1 MTSFKSLRECGVK
14 KSYFVLLSVALAS
27 LLSACEPA
35 SEPAAEQQLETTMQQ
50 LDRQLLPND
59 EWQLS
64 AAVIELS
71 FCRNPVNEALLA
83 SEMELNNWRLTGDVT
98 AFPPYRKDGLAALQ
112 EILANESF
120 MLWQTDGSV
129 SAQRYRIVMPAELS
143 RGDVA
148 EQVFPAVA
156 TLAAQ
161 RVICHTAVVE
171 Q

>member
-1 MTSFKSLRECGVK
+1 VK
-14 KSYFVLLSVALAS
+14 KSFWVVFYGALLS
-27 LLSACEPA
+27 LLSGCGPAYEPA
-35 SEPAAEQQLETTMQQ
+35 TEQHLETTMQQ

-64 AAVIELS
+64 EAVIELS

-129 SAQRYRIVMPAELS
+129 SAQRYRIVMPAEQS

-156 TLAAQ
+156 TLASQ

>member
-1 MTSFKSLRECGVK
+1 MNKTLAAIVTSSLII
-14 KSYFVLLSVALAS
+14 LAS
-27 LLSACEPA
+27 CQPNTEPQSQHA
-35 SEPAAEQQLETTMQQ
+35 FDTTIQQ
-50 LDRQLLPND
+50 LDRQLLPNE

-64 AAVIELS
+64 EAVIELS

-83 SEMELNNWRLTGDVT
+83 SEMELNNWRLTENVT
-98 AFPPYRKDGLAALQ
+98 AFPPYRKEGLARLQ
-112 EILANESF
+112 DILANTSF

-129 SAQRYRIVMPAELS
+129 SAQRYRLVMPAELS

-156 TLAAQ
+156 TLSSK

-171 Q
+171 S

>member
-1 MTSFKSLRECGVK
+1 MLK
-14 KSYFVLLSVALAS
+14 KIAGLISVLS
-27 LLSACEPA
+27 LLMVGCSPA
-35 SEPAAEQQLETTMQQ
+35 STPAEQNGLETTMQR

-59 EWQLS
+59 NWRLS
-64 AAVIELS
+64 DAVIELS

-98 AFPPYRKDGLAALQ
+98 AFPPYRKDGLAQLQ
-112 EILANESF
+112 QILEGQPF

-129 SAQRYRIVMPAELS
+129 SAQRYRLVLPADMS

-148 EQVFPAVA
+148 EQLFPAVA
-156 TLAAQ
+156 TLASQ